1 MKAKT
6 ILLTSFLIFGL
17 LLASC
22 GSKEPTET
30 TVNLPVVSGEVESK
44 VENTTVPPV
53 ATEVQVPVNTYPV
66 DQVSEPVALEAAIA
80 YPVDDDSAT
89 YDADMRAYIEQILG
103 GTIAIEELFGKED
116 DQLREILVNAAQGRF
131 TLTDTGLDKA
141 IDWLKKQ

>member
-103 GTIAIEELFGKED
+103 GTIEIEELFGKD
-116 DQLREILVNAAQGRF
+116 DEELIVILRNAAEGRI
-131 TLTDTGLDKA
+131 TVTETGLDRA
-141 IDWLKKQ
+141 ADWLKKQ